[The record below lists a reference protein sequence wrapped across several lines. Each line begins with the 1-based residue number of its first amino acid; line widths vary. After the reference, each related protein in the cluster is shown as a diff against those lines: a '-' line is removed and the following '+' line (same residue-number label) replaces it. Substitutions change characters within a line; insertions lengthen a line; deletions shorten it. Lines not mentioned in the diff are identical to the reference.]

1 MTLRARIALVCCIVL
16 LSLTGT
22 VAAQSGYTVVAVE
35 VEGNRIVTESLILG
49 VSSIHLGS
57 PLTQSVIQETMHRL
71 YGLGIFSDVR
81 LDAEEV
87 TGGLKVTILVWELPK
102 LSGLELTGNK
112 KIKTKDLKETLGL
125 GVGGYISPYLIHNK
139 KQEILDE
146 YAVKGYFQAEVTTR
160 LDYNQDSTEATLT
173 YSIAE
178 NSKVKVEEVI
188 LTGNVRVEA
197 PDIINKMRNRKRG
210 FLKSSDFAQD
220 KYEEDLKKIIDEY
233 HKRGFIDAYLISDST
248 YINNETNR
256 MTIFLEVYEGP
267 LYYFGDV
274 SFDGIDVLPE
284 VALRPGLE
292 FKSGDKFDA
301 AVYDESLFSIYTAYQ
316 EMGHLHVRVLDEKK
330 TRNDSIIDITYEVNE
345 GLPSHIRL
353 VKIVGNTKTKEKVIR
368 RELRVFPGQVF
379 NRTLLIRSI
388 REVMALNYFTN
399 VEPVPLDLPN
409 GDVDMEFR
417 IEEKQTGQISA
428 GAGYNSQDKLVGSLG
443 MGIPNLRGNGQNLS
457 FSIDFGSRRSS
468 FNVSFTEPYLF
479 GRPTLLG
486 TDLFTLNRRWFSDY
500 TEGRQGGA
508 IRLGRRLRW
517 PDNYFRIF
525 ASYRLERNRFHDF
538 DDAFESE
545 NSYKT
550 TYIWDVNSSGLAD
563 VGDSSQVSVG
573 DPIPGSIL
581 SYNAEWNSSSRFSLT
596 ITRDSRNLPEF
607 ATSGS
612 QISYTFSQ
620 TGGILSGFWEYR
632 KHDLSAAK
640 FFPLIGKLALAA
652 KIQYSVIE
660 SPSGD
665 DRVLI
670 SDRFTPGGTAF
681 DGIVRGY
688 DDGSLTPDSIVT
700 DSDSSFFYLNPNAT
714 PGSPASDTLLGTS
727 FRTRV
732 RGKYMLIGNLELQFP
747 ISERSVYALLFF
759 DAGNSW
765 LHKKDISPFGSSTF
779 LYKGA
784 GFGFRILVPGIGT
797 IGFDFA
803 YPLDKPPNGDQQAW
817 KPHFQI
823 GTTFR

>member
-35 VEGNRIVTESLILG
+35 VEGNRIATESLILG

-102 LSGLELTGNK
+102 LSGLEFTGNK
-112 KIKTKDLKETLGL
+112 KIKTKDLKEMLGL

-146 YAVKGYFQAEVTTR
+146 YAEKGYFQAEVTTR
-160 LDYNQDSTEATLT
+160 LDYSQDSTAATLT
-173 YSIAE
+173 YSITE
-178 NSKVKVEEVI
+178 HSKVKVEEVI
-188 LTGNVRVEA
+188 LSGNVRVEA
-197 PDIINKMRNRKRG
+197 TDIIKKMRNRKRG

-248 YINNETNR
+248 YINHETNR
-256 MTIFLEVYEGP
+256 MTIYLEIYEGP

-274 SFDGIDVLPE
+274 TFDGIDVLPE
-284 VALRPGLE
+284 IALRPGLK

-301 AVYDESLFSIYTAYQ
+301 GVYEESLFSIYTAYQ

-330 TRNDSIIDITYEVNE
+330 TRNDSIIDVTYEINE

-379 NRTLLIRSI
+379 NRSLLIRSI

-399 VEPVPLDLPN
+399 VNPVPVDLPN

-479 GRPTLLG
+479 GRPTLMG

-538 DDAFESE
+538 DDAFEAE

-620 TGGILSGFWEYR
+620 TGGILGGFWEYR
-632 KHDLSAAK
+632 KHDLSIAK

-652 KIQYSVIE
+652 KVQYSVIE

-700 DSDSSFFYLNPNAT
+700 DSDSSFFYLNPNAI

>member
-1 MTLRARIALVCCIVL
+1 MTLRARIALVCCIAL

-22 VAAQSGYTVVAVE
+22 VAAQPGYTVVAVE
-35 VEGNRIVTESLILG
+35 VEGNRIATESLILG

-102 LSGLELTGNK
+102 LSGLEFTGNK
-112 KIKTKDLKETLGL
+112 KIKTKDLKEMLGL

-146 YAVKGYFQAEVTTR
+146 YAEKGYFQAEVTTR
-160 LDYNQDSTEATLT
+160 LDYSQDSTEATLT
-173 YSIAE
+173 YSITE
-178 NSKVKVEEVI
+178 HSKVKVEEVI

-197 PDIINKMRNRKRG
+197 PDIIKKMRNRKRG

-248 YINNETNR
+248 YINHETNR
-256 MTIFLEVYEGP
+256 MTIYLEIYEGP

-274 SFDGIDVLPE
+274 TFDGIDVLPE
-284 VALRPGLE
+284 IALRPGLK

-301 AVYDESLFSIYTAYQ
+301 GVYEESLFSIYTAYQ

-330 TRNDSIIDITYEVNE
+330 TRNDSIIDVTYEINE

-379 NRTLLIRSI
+379 NRSLLIRSI

-399 VEPVPLDLPN
+399 VNPVPVDLPN

-479 GRPTLLG
+479 GRPTLMG

-538 DDAFESE
+538 DDAFEAE

-620 TGGILSGFWEYR
+620 TGGILGGFWEYR
-632 KHDLSAAK
+632 KHDLSIAK

-652 KIQYSVIE
+652 KVQYSVIE

-700 DSDSSFFYLNPNAT
+700 DSDSSFFYLNPNAI

>member
-1 MTLRARIALVCCIVL
+1 
-16 LSLTGT
+16 
-22 VAAQSGYTVVAVE
+22 
-35 VEGNRIVTESLILG
+35 
-49 VSSIHLGS
+49 
-57 PLTQSVIQETMHRL
+57 MHRL

-102 LSGLELTGNK
+102 LSGLEFTGNK
-112 KIKTKDLKETLGL
+112 KIKTKDLKEMLGL

-146 YAVKGYFQAEVTTR
+146 YAEKGYFQAEVTTR
-160 LDYNQDSTEATLT
+160 LDYSQDSTEATLT
-173 YSIAE
+173 YSITE
-178 NSKVKVEEVI
+178 HSKVKVEEVI
-188 LTGNVRVEA
+188 LSGNVRVEA
-197 PDIINKMRNRKRG
+197 TDIIKKMRNRKRG

-248 YINNETNR
+248 YINHETNR
-256 MTIFLEVYEGP
+256 RTIYLEIYEGP

-274 SFDGIDVLPE
+274 TFDGIDVLPE
-284 VALRPGLE
+284 IALRPGLK

-301 AVYDESLFSIYTAYQ
+301 GVYEESLFSIYTAYQ

-330 TRNDSIIDITYEVNE
+330 TRNDSIIDVTYEINE

-379 NRTLLIRSI
+379 NRSLLIRSI

-399 VEPVPLDLPN
+399 VNPVPVDLPN

-479 GRPTLLG
+479 GRPTLMG

-538 DDAFESE
+538 DDAFEAE

-620 TGGILSGFWEYR
+620 TGGILGGFWEYR
-632 KHDLSAAK
+632 KHDLSIAK

-652 KIQYSVIE
+652 KVQYSVIE